1 MTAFRPKMIDHNAP
15 DAKLPRSPLAL
26 ARQYRTSLAIAAG
39 VIAGM
44 VLTAFLMGGRSDEDR
59 TLEYIAQMQ
68 QQVAIL
74 QSQNNAGNANVA
86 SIQGQLSGLQTQLV
100 VMQNQ
105 LAQRSEGDRSAPTT
119 TIVQIPSSVVPQ
131 AATPTAAPV
140 SAPATA
146 APISNVVTNE
156 DKSRQINQG
165 LMGQRKE
172 DSSIYKQIMYSSL
185 DINSAYA
192 VSLATWGDQRS
203 QLASL
208 LEAREPSEFSFK
220 VLREAGVVT
229 VASKDAK
236 LQADITKA
244 ADGIGPDG
252 NPIYARLDQ

>member
-1 MTAFRPKMIDHNAP
+1 MIDHNAP
-15 DAKLPRSPLAL
+15 DAKLQRSPLEL
-26 ARQYRTSLAIAAG
+26 ARQYRTPLGIAAG

-44 VLTAFLMGGRSDEDR
+44 VLTAFIMGGRSDDDR
-59 TLEYIAQMQ
+59 TLDYIAQMQ

-74 QSQNNAGNANVA
+74 QSQNNAGNSNVA

-105 LAQRSEGDRSAPTT
+105 LAQRSEGDLPAPTT
-119 TIVQIPSSVVPQ
+119 TIVQIPSAVVPQ
-131 AATPTAAPV
+131 VAAPAAAPA
-140 SAPATA
+140 SAPAAVEPSAT
-146 APISNVVTNE
+146 VVTNE

-203 QLASL
+203 PLASL
-208 LEAREPSEFSFK
+208 LEAREPSAFSFK
-220 VLREAGVVT
+220 VLRDAGVVT
-229 VASKDAK
+229 VASTDAE
-236 LQADITKA
+236 LQSDMAKA

-252 NPIYARLDQ
+252 NPVFARLNE

>member
-1 MTAFRPKMIDHNAP
+1 MIDHNAP

-26 ARQYRTSLAIAAG
+26 ARQYRTPLAIAAG

-105 LAQRSEGDRSAPTT
+105 LAQRSEGNRSAPTT

-131 AATPTAAPV
+131 AATPTAAPAAV
-140 SAPATA
+140 APT
-146 APISNVVTNE
+146 SNVVTNE

-165 LMGQRKE
+165 LVGQRKE

-208 LEAREPSEFSFK
+208 LEARKPSEFSFK
-220 VLREAGVVT
+220 VLRDAGFVT

-236 LQADITKA
+236 LQADMTKA